1 MSKKK
6 RDDLDTQ
13 TTIADM
19 NVEGFRWYDPSR
31 KKNGERAEKTPSVKM
46 TRKERRA
53 ATRGAFLAMLP
64 LICCM
69 LLALA
74 AVFLLAKFW
83 VS

>member
-19 NVEGFRWYDPSR
+19 NVEGFRWYNPHK
-31 KKNGERAEKTPSVKM
+31 KKNGGGENQPPPVKM

-53 ATRGAFLAMLP
+53 AIRGAFLAMLP

-69 LLALA
+69 FLALA
-74 AVFLLAKFW
+74 AIFLLAKLW